1 MVLTL
6 NEFINKYNGK
16 YVEVG
21 GSANA
26 KNQCVDLVNRF
37 IIDVQGGKALF
48 GTNAKDFW
56 TKMPSEYARIA
67 TDSPPEAGDIV
78 IWNIGSVGHIA
89 VATGNTTAGKFQSF
103 DQNYPV
109 GSKSHLVDH
118 DYKNLIGYL
127 RKETMTKEDI
137 VKLIYKATQGK
148 EPSASEMSAVIGL
161 PEDQI
166 ANMRFKDDVIGGYW
180 EVSTGTPCPKS
191 EKDHWDNSI
200 KNGANIYDLQDT
212 WFQNHIRVTQDA
224 LINANATINELKK
237 QLEDCSKPKSKIEE
251 LVKEIIKLAEE

>member
-1 MVLTL
+1 MNLQ
-6 NEFINKYNGK
+6 EFIDKYNNQ

-26 KNQCVDLVNRF
+26 MYQCVDLANRL
-37 IIDVQGGKALF
+37 IIDVYGDEPLF

-56 TKMPSEYARIA
+56 TKMPSEYARI
-67 TDSPPEAGDIV
+67 TPDSPPKAGDIV
-78 IWNIGSVGHIA
+78 IWSIGTVGHIA
-89 VATGNTTAGKFQSF
+89 IATGNNSNGKFQSF

-109 GSKSHLVDH
+109 GSKSHLVNH

-127 RKETMTKEDI
+127 RKDEMTKEDI

-148 EPSASEMSAVIGL
+148 DPSPQELSAVIGL

-180 EVSTGTPCPKS
+180 KVSTGTSCPQS
-191 EKDHWDNSI
+191 EKDHWDTSI
-200 KNGANIYDLQDT
+200 KNGSTIGDLQDT
-212 WFQNHIRVTQDA
+212 WFQDHIRLTQVA
-224 LINANATINELKK
+224 LINANATIQDLRK
-237 QLEDCSKPKSKIEE
+237 QLANCSKPDSEIEK
-251 LVKEIIKLAEE
+251 LVKEIIKLAKE